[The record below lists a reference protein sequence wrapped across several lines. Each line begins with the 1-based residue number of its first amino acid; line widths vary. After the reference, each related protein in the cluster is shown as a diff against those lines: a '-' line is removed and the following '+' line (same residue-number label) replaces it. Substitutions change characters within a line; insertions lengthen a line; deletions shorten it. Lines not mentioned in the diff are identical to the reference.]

1 MAGIW
6 KDMATAVV
14 ADTVYS
20 DGSLAARNC
29 NVTLPEVT
37 PTTVE
42 VPVGGT
48 IELPI
53 TGMTDAMEATVTLG
67 APDDGFA
74 ALCSPQSHEVEVRWV
89 LDVLQ
94 SDGTK
99 VQKGC
104 KAFMQAYAKTIPG
117 ISLELASASENE
129 LTLGVTRYQLFMDGT
144 EVLLIDQ
151 INNIFKVDGTDY
163 AKDLAAL
170 L

>member
-6 KDMATAVV
+6 KDIPAAVIGS
-14 ADTVYS
+14 TVYS
-20 DGSLAARNC
+20 DGALAARNC
-29 NVTLPEVT
+29 TVTLPEVT

-42 VPVGGT
+42 VPAGGT

-53 TGMTDAMEATVTLG
+53 TGMTDAMEAAVTLG
-67 APDDGFA
+67 APDDGFRS
-74 ALCSPQSHEVEVRWV
+74 LCQMQSHEVEVRSA
-89 LDVLQ
+89 LDVMGI
-94 SDGTK
+94 DGTK
-99 VQKGC
+99 RQVGL
-104 KAFMQAYAKTIPG
+104 KAFMTAYAKTIPG

-129 LTLGVTRYQLFMDGT
+129 LTLGVVRYQLFWDGE

-151 INNIFKVDGTDY
+151 LNNIFKVGGTDY